1 MNRQKYLFY
10 FCSFGLTLLLSA
22 CLTACHVQP
31 TIETTTAGFPASN
44 YFQGKALELAEAVD
58 RNDAAD
64 VRRLIKQEG
73 VNPDVI
79 FDESAMPMVAWPV
92 FSKNLPGLKL
102 LLDNG
107 ADPNARRVD
116 SQRASG
122 QQRNNALVFAAGDA
136 DSRYLAMLLDYG
148 GDPNT
153 RNSNGEPLTHVAYLR
168 DQWKNVQ
175 LLIEK
180 GANINEGL
188 YVPEDYDTV
197 VSWYSGMGDF
207 DKVYWLL
214 QHGADPSKKMIAP
227 ARSANEGRMPILESI
242 FWLPVKPQMI
252 EWQRKCQRLLTE
264 RGIHRPPMPAYL
276 KQKRLQLNLPSEEK
290 DIPLL

>member
-1 MNRQKYLFY
+1 MSRNRYL
-10 FCSFGLTLLLSA
+10 CAFGNLTLALLLSVT
-22 CLTACHVQP
+22 LTACHAQSSH
-31 TIETTTAGFPASN
+31 ETAVTRVPASN

-58 RNDAAD
+58 RNGAAD

-92 FSKNLPGLKL
+92 FNKNLPGLKL

-107 ADPNARRVD
+107 ADPNARRID
-116 SQRASG
+116 SQRPSG

-153 RNSNGEPLTHVAYLR
+153 RNSNGETLTHVAYLR

-197 VSWYSGMGDF
+197 ASWYSGMGDF

-252 EWQRKCQRLLTE
+252 EWQRKCQRLLTG
-264 RGIHRPPMPAYL
+264 RGIRRPPMPAYL

>member
-1 MNRQKYLFY
+1 MNERENSLVF
-10 FCSFGLTLLLSA
+10 FGLKLGLLLSTCLAA
-22 CLTACHVQP
+22 CQAKP
-31 TIETTTAGFPASN
+31 ASEPTTANFSASN
-44 YFQGKALELAEAVD
+44 YFQGEALELAEAVD

-64 VRRLIKQEG
+64 VKRLIKQEG
-73 VNPDVI
+73 VNADVI

-92 FSKNLPGLKL
+92 FNKNLPGLKL

-116 SQRASG
+116 SQRTSG

-153 RNSNGEPLTHVAYLR
+153 RNSNGETLTHVAYLR

-180 GANINEGL
+180 GADINEGL

-214 QHGADPSKKMIAP
+214 QHGADPSRKMIAQ

-252 EWQRKCQRLLTE
+252 DWQRKCQRLLTE

-276 KQKRLQLNLPSEEK
+276 KQKRQQLNLPSEEK

>member
-1 MNRQKYLFY
+1 MSRNRYL
-10 FCSFGLTLLLSA
+10 SAFGNLTLALLLSVTLAA
-22 CLTACHVQP
+22 CRAQP
-31 TIETTTAGFPASN
+31 SPEAAVKRFPASN

-64 VRRLIKQEG
+64 VQRLIKQEG
-73 VNPDVI
+73 VNPDAI

-92 FSKNLPGLKL
+92 FNKNLPGLKL

-116 SQRASG
+116 SQRTSG

-153 RNSNGEPLTHVAYLR
+153 RNSNGETLTHVAYLR

-180 GANINEGL
+180 GADINEGL

-214 QHGADPSKKMIAP
+214 QHGADPSRKMIAQ

-252 EWQRKCQRLLTE
+252 DWQRKCQRLLTE
-264 RGIHRPPMPAYL
+264 RGIRRPPMPAYL
-276 KQKRLQLNLPSEEK
+276 KQKRQQLNLPSEEK

>member
-1 MNRQKYLFY
+1 MDKQKHLFG
-10 FCSFGLTLLLSA
+10 FCNVMTLLFSTCLASCHAQPASKSA
-22 CLTACHVQP
+22 TAS
-31 TIETTTAGFPASN
+31 FPASN

-92 FSKNLPGLKL
+92 FNKNLPGLKL

-107 ADPNARRVD
+107 ADPNARRID
-116 SQRASG
+116 SQRPHG

-136 DSRYLAMLLDYG
+136 DSGYLSMLLDHG

-153 RNSNGEPLTHVAYLR
+153 HNSNGEPLTYVATLR
-168 DQWKNVQ
+168 DQWPNVQ
-175 LLIEK
+175 ILIER

-188 YVPEDYDTV
+188 YDPDSYNTV
-197 VSWYSGMGDF
+197 VNWYSSFGDF
-207 DKVYWLL
+207 EQVYWLL
-214 QHGADPSKKMIAP
+214 QHGADPTRTTETQKD
-227 ARSANEGRMPILESI
+227 SANKTRMPVVDDIY
-242 FWLPVKPQMI
+242 WLPVKPHIVQ
-252 EWQRKCQRLLTE
+252 WQRKCRHWLQDHGIE
-264 RGIHRPPMPAYL
+264 RSPMPTQI
-276 KQKRLQLNLPSEEK
+276 KDSRIQLGLPSEEK